1 MAYNE
6 LLEFISSL
14 KGKLGKGLFPN
25 EAAVSMQIVLPVLM
39 HLNWDIY
46 DSSYVFPQYP
56 LEKLKVDFGLKVSRG
71 EEEGLRCIIEV
82 KAEGNL
88 EGSLEATRQ
97 LFQYA
102 FHAGAPLAVLTDGGR
117 WRFYSVMDVGK
128 HEERLV
134 RTLELEKLSPEEVT
148 SGLVRYLSFRNM
160 ISGEAWE
167 NAKKDLEQK
176 KRRQKTNKNISK
188 AWEKMTDGPSPELVD
203 LLREETAEIS
213 AGFPPDRGDVEKFLK
228 NLQFNYGD
236 GEKTESQ
243 TNGGSSAKGTSFV
256 LLNEPYS
263 AKHPTGA
270 FVEIMKIL
278 AERDPNFLP
287 RLAPKTEGR
296 KNSWLSKNIANIYRE
311 ERDRKAAR
319 KLPGGWWL
327 GTHAST
333 PEKIKRLQ
341 VACEVAKIPFGNSE
355 GLEIKFPS
363 VSKKSRNR
371 KK

>member
-1 MAYNE
+1 
-6 LLEFISSL
+6 
-14 KGKLGKGLFPN
+14 
-25 EAAVSMQIVLPVLM
+25 MQIVLPVLM

-88 EGSLEATRQ
+88 EGNLEATRQ

-176 KRRQKTNKNISK
+176 KRRQTTNKNISK
-188 AWEKMTDGPSPELVD
+188 AWKKMTDGPSPELVD
-203 LLREETAEIS
+203 LLRKETAEIS

-236 GEKTESQ
+236 GEKTGSQ
-243 TNGGSSAKGTSFV
+243 TNEGSSAKGTSFV
-256 LLNEPYS
+256 LLNEQS
-263 AKHPTGA
+263 SEKHPTDA
-270 FVEIMKIL
+270 FVKIIKIL

-287 RLAPKTEGR
+287 RLAPKTEGI
-296 KNSWLSKNIANIYRE
+296 KYSWLSKHLAKIGKEYDQKTARE
-311 ERDRKAAR
+311 
-319 KLPGGWWL
+319 LPGGWWL
-327 GTHAST
+327 GTNAST
-333 PEKIKRLQ
+333 SEKIKRLQ
-341 VACEVAKIPFGNSE
+341 KACEVAKIPFGNSE

>member
-1 MAYNE
+1 M
-6 LLEFISSL
+6 
-14 KGKLGKGLFPN
+14 
-25 EAAVSMQIVLPVLM
+25 
-39 HLNWDIY
+39 
-46 DSSYVFPQYP
+46 
-56 LEKLKVDFGLKVSRG
+56 
-71 EEEGLRCIIEV
+71 
-82 KAEGNL
+82 
-88 EGSLEATRQ
+88 EATRQ

-203 LLREETAEIS
+203 LLRKETAEIS

-256 LLNEPYS
+256 LLNDPYS